1 MDGWTLG
8 RFFLLLVNVLVGRF
22 DARLLLCADSLED
35 TEKIGA
41 AVWSGSGVC
50 EMNDG
55 SLATWV
61 GDEWIRASG
70 AYGPKKIGVQALR
83 FGWQVEIMHRVF
95 ADLLV

>member
-1 MDGWTLG
+1 MD
-8 RFFLLLVNVLVGRF
+8 VLIGRF
-22 DARLLLCADSLED
+22 DARLLLRADALED
-35 TEKIGA
+35 AEEIGA
-41 AVWSGSGVC
+41 AVWSCAGVG

-70 AYGPKKIGVQALR
+70 AYSPQKIGVQALR
-83 FGWQVEIMHRVF
+83 FGWQIEIVHRVF